1 MTMVMGKVLLFIA
14 ILTLGIFL
22 LFYDSEWLE
31 SKRTAGKGLFPDANY
46 KPSISQGEVRHQ
58 ETWRISRINVIFH

>member
-46 KPSISQGEVRHQ
+46 SLVFLKERLGIKRRGG
-58 ETWRISRINVIFH
+58 